1 MLSTRLPSVKVL
13 SYIYYDRSFFFFKL
27 MQLVHFV
34 FASNKKNAFFLHGP
48 VCQGLSRRRVC
59 IFCHSNFKYLAIFTI
74 WCLNTTKKK
83 FPEFFSPYLFSLAFP
98 SQMATEVSTLTG
110 GLSWRRLRLELRATG
125 LRLLRG
131 SLRVEARLRLRL
143 LLRRLPSVRDPV

>member
-1 MLSTRLPSVKVL
+1 
-13 SYIYYDRSFFFFKL
+13 
-27 MQLVHFV
+27 LVFEHY
-34 FASNKKNAFFLHGP
+34 KKNFL
-48 VCQGLSRRRVC
+48 
-59 IFCHSNFKYLAIFTI
+59 N
-74 WCLNTTKKK
+74 
-83 FPEFFSPYLFSLAFP
+83 FFSPYLFSLAFP